1 VSRPDT
7 LEDARARLGAAV
19 DEAGALALRHFRNP
33 GEHWYKGPGQ
43 VVTEADLQVDALLRE
58 RLLGAP
64 PDAGWLSE
72 ESRDDGSRFAAQRV
86 WIVDPIDGTRAFA
99 DGIPEFTISIALVDQ
114 GVPVLGVVLNPATGE
129 RFEAGRGAGATLNGR
144 SLRVSGRTAL
154 AGARLLSS
162 RGEIGKRR
170 WRELIPE
177 AEVRTMGSLAYKLAL
192 IATGRF
198 DGLLSL
204 RRTHDWDIAA
214 ALLILEEAGAVL
226 SDAAGRPLRLN
237 RDPPRHDG
245 LVAASSPALHGLL
258 LARLRAPIPA

>member
-1 VSRPDT
+1 VSRPDP
-7 LEDARARLGAAV
+7 LEEVRARLGAAV

-33 GEHWYKGPGQ
+33 REHWYKGPGQ
-43 VVTEADLQVDALLRE
+43 VVTEADLEVDALLRE
-58 RLLGAP
+58 RLTGAGS
-64 PDAGWLSE
+64 DAGWLSE
-72 ESRDDGSRFAAQRV
+72 ESPDDGSRFAAPRV

-99 DGIPEFTISIALVDQ
+99 DGIPEFTISVALVEEE
-114 GVPVLGVVLNPATGE
+114 VPVLGTVLNPATGE
-129 RFEAGRGAGATLNGR
+129 RFEAGRGVGATLNGR
-144 SLRVSGRTAL
+144 PLRVSGRTGL

-192 IATGRF
+192 IAAGRF

-204 RRTHDWDIAA
+204 RRTHDWDVAA

-226 SDAAGRPLRLN
+226 TDAAGAPLRLN

-245 LVAASSPALHGLL
+245 LVAASGPALHALL
-258 LARLRAPIPA
+258 LERLQAPIPA